1 MTPLWQRIFAV
12 TSVLALVTSVPAAA
26 QGFTLATSDS
36 SARLTFGGRVQTIFN
51 TTSVDDEPAT
61 QTELRRVRL
70 EANLQLGR
78 LVSGKIQPEF
88 AGSRVVLKDAY
99 VRLNFDPA
107 LQVWAGQAHRP
118 FGVVSPY
125 STTRLTPMEK
135 GVRIRGVSDAFDEYN
150 ILLGLG
156 YSDRDAGIQLR
167 GEPHGAPLGLSYA
180 LGFFNGPARTLA
192 PRENTYQVVARVAA
206 HPIEWARV
214 GVGYSRIDF
223 TNVIDDVAE
232 VETHEGTAWEA
243 DVELGSERAG
253 PHAVLEV
260 TRGDFDPVAEAEFW
274 GAQGW
279 VSYRT
284 GRASSTIAALEPFV
298 RVSHGDP
305 DMDDVIP
312 DLDADAVGGTLV
324 TPGINLWLG
333 GLNRFALNY
342 EIWNPQTG
350 GSARSFKALFQLAF

>member
-1 MTPLWQRIFAV
+1 MTSLQRGIFAV
-12 TSVLALVTSVPAAA
+12 TSALVLVTAAPAAG
-26 QGFTLATSDS
+26 QGFTVSTPDS
-36 SARLTFGGRVQTIFN
+36 SARITFGGRVQTIFN

-70 EANLQLGR
+70 EATLQMGR
-78 LVSGKIQPEF
+78 VVGGKIQPEF
-88 AGSRVVLKDAY
+88 AGSRVLLKDAY

-118 FGVVSPY
+118 FGVISPA

-135 GVRIRGVSDAFDEYN
+135 GLRIRGVSDAFDEYN

-156 YSDRDAGIQLR
+156 YSDRDVGLQLR
-167 GEPHGAPLGLSYA
+167 GEPAGAPVGLSYA
-180 LGFFNGPARTLA
+180 VGFFNGPARTLA
-192 PRENTYQVVARVAA
+192 PDENTYQVVARVAA
-206 HPIEWARV
+206 HPVEWARV

-223 TNVIDDVAE
+223 ANVIDDVSE

-253 PHAVLEV
+253 PRLVAEV
-260 TRGDFDPVAEAEFW
+260 TRGDFDPFAGAEFW

-284 GRASSTIAALEPFV
+284 GRASSTIAGLEPFV

-333 GLNRFALNY
+333 GLNRFGLNY
-342 EIWNPQTG
+342 EIWNPETG
-350 GSARSFKALFQLAF
+350 KGARSFKALFQMAF

>member
-1 MTPLWQRIFAV
+1 MTSLPRRTFAV
-12 TSVLALVTSVPAAA
+12 ASAYLALATAAPAAG
-26 QGFTLATSDS
+26 QGFVIATPDS
-36 SARLTFGGRVQTIFN
+36 SARITFGGRVQTVFN
-51 TTSVDDEPAT
+51 TTSVDDHPAT

-70 EANLQLGR
+70 EATLQFGH
-78 LVSGKIQPEF
+78 VVGGKIQPEF
-88 AGSRVVLKDAY
+88 AGSRVLLKDAY

-118 FGVVSPY
+118 FGVVSPA
-125 STTRLTPMEK
+125 STVRLTPIEK
-135 GVRIRGVSDAFDEYN
+135 GVRIRGVADAFDEYN

-156 YSDRDAGIQLR
+156 YSDRDVGLQLR
-167 GEPHGAPLGLSYA
+167 GEPHGAPIGLSYA
-180 LGFFNGPARTLA
+180 VGFFNGPARTLA
-192 PRENTYQVVARVAA
+192 PDENTYQVVARVAA
-206 HPIEWARV
+206 HPVEWARV

-223 TNVIDDVAE
+223 ANVIDDVAE
-232 VETHEGTAWEA
+232 VETHEGAAWEA

-253 PHAVLEV
+253 PRLVAEV
-260 TRGDFDPVAEAEFW
+260 TRGDFDPFAGAEFF

-305 DMDDVIP
+305 DVDD
-312 DLDADAVGGTLV
+312 DLVGSDAVGGTLV

-342 EIWNPQTG
+342 ELWNPATG
-350 GSARSFKALFQLAF
+350 ESARSFKAMFQMAF

>member
-1 MTPLWQRIFAV
+1 MTSLQRGIFAV
-12 TSVLALVTSVPAAA
+12 TYALVLVTAAPAAG
-26 QGFTLATSDS
+26 QGFTIATPDS
-36 SARLTFGGRVQTIFN
+36 SARITFGGRVQTIFN
-51 TTSVDDEPAT
+51 TTSVDDEPGT

-70 EANLQLGR
+70 EATLQLGR
-78 LVSGKIQPEF
+78 VVSGKIQPEF
-88 AGSRVVLKDAY
+88 AGSRVLLKDAY

-125 STTRLTPMEK
+125 STVRLTPMEK
-135 GVRIRGVSDAFDEYN
+135 GVRIRGVSEAYDEYN

-156 YSDRDAGIQLR
+156 YSDRDVGLQLR
-167 GEPHGAPLGLSYA
+167 GEPAGAPLGLSYA
-180 LGFFNGPARTLA
+180 VGFFNGPARNPA
-192 PRENTYQVVARVAA
+192 PHENTYQVVARVAA
-206 HPIEWARV
+206 HPVEWARV

-223 TNVIDDVAE
+223 ANVIDDVAG
-232 VETHEGTAWEA
+232 VETHEGAAWEA
-243 DVELGSERAG
+243 DVELGSERG
-253 PHAVLEV
+253 GFHAVAEV
-260 TRGDFDPVAEAEFW
+260 TRGDFDPFAGAEFW

-284 GRASSTIAALEPFV
+284 GRASSTIAGLEPFV

-305 DMDDVIP
+305 DMDDVVP
-312 DLDADAVGGTLV
+312 DLGANAVGGTLV

-342 EIWNPQTG
+342 EVWSSEHG
-350 GSARSFKALFQLAF
+350 RDGRSFKALFQMAF